1 MKNSKLDI
9 GLMSGTSLDGV
20 DAALVEISGFGS
32 QAIVNFKHFTS
43 NPFPDEIRKILLKVS
58 SGEPVSS
65 GIISNLNVLLGQI
78 FSQAVLKLCSE
89 CHLTVNQIDLIGS
102 HGQTIFHQSEPR
114 KLWGHTV
121 ASSLQIGEAAILV
134 EQTGVTVVSDFRPR
148 DLAAGGTGAP
158 LIPYVDFVLFRD
170 PILGRVLL
178 NLGGIANLT
187 ILPPKCQ
194 SNQIRAFDTGPG
206 NMLIDDL
213 TRHFSQGEKQFD
225 AQGQQASSG
234 KIIVPVLEN
243 LLSDPFFKKKP
254 PKSAGR
260 EQFGQ
265 CYTKRI
271 LAMAELAQ
279 EKDIICT
286 ATELTVRTIADAIFT
301 NSDNTFELNQLIVS
315 GGGVH
320 NTYLIQR
327 LKNLLPHLEIMTTD
341 DFKIPSDAKEAIGFA
356 ILANETFE
364 INANNVPSATGA
376 THPVV
381 LGKISYGQNYRKL
394 RGFN

>member
-1 MKNSKLDI
+1 
-9 GLMSGTSLDGV
+9 
-20 DAALVEISGFGS
+20 
-32 QAIVNFKHFTS
+32 
-43 NPFPDEIRKILLKVS
+43 
-58 SGEPVSS
+58 
-65 GIISNLNVLLGQI
+65 
-78 FSQAVLKLCSE
+78 
-89 CHLTVNQIDLIGS
+89 
-102 HGQTIFHQSEPR
+102 
-114 KLWGHTV
+114 
-121 ASSLQIGEAAILV
+121 
-134 EQTGVTVVSDFRPR
+134 
-148 DLAAGGTGAP
+148 
-158 LIPYVDFVLFRD
+158 
-170 PILGRVLL
+170 
-178 NLGGIANLT
+178 
-187 ILPPKCQ
+187 
-194 SNQIRAFDTGPG
+194 
-206 NMLIDDL
+206 
-213 TRHFSQGEKQFD
+213 
-225 AQGQQASSG
+225 
-234 KIIVPVLEN
+234 
-243 LLSDPFFKKKP
+243 
-254 PKSAGR
+254 
-260 EQFGQ
+260 
-265 CYTKRI
+265 
-271 LAMAELAQ
+271 MAELAQ